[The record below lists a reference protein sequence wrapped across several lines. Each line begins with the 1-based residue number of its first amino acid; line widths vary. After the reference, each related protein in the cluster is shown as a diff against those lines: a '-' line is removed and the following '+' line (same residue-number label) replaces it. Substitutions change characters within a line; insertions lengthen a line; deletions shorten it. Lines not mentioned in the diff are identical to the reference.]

1 LQIPDRVAAYAGDM
15 PGSARGT
22 LYPKRL
28 PELYRLTPGPAAGPL
43 VRWFWITRWS
53 LPEGEVSR
61 QEVISFPALNL
72 VVENGL
78 VGLAGPT
85 THADHTDLFG
95 SGWAIGALL
104 RPAMVPVFTAD
115 PGSLRDRYDP
125 FEAPDLHA
133 TVAAAMTA
141 DSDAGRTAAA
151 ERFASWLVARAGDP
165 PEEALLANRL
175 AELAEEPG
183 IRRVGALAERLA
195 VSERTL
201 QRLART
207 YIGLSPAAL
216 IRRRRL
222 QEAAGRIRDDPDAD
236 LAALATELGYTDQA
250 HLTNEFARVLG
261 YTPARYRRTLF
272 D

>member
-1 LQIPDRVAAYAGDM
+1 M

-22 LYPKRL
+22 LFPERL
-28 PELYRLTPGPAAGPL
+28 PELYRVTPAPRAEAL

-61 QEVISFPALNL
+61 QELISFPALNL

-85 THADHTDLFG
+85 TRADHTDLAG
-95 SGWAIGALL
+95 SGWAVGALL
-104 RPAMVPVFTAD
+104 RPAAVPAFTAD
-115 PGSLRDRYDP
+115 PGRLRDRYDP
-125 FEAPDLHA
+125 FEAPDLYA
-133 TVAAAMTA
+133 AVAAAMA
-141 DSDAGRTAAA
+141 SDTEAGRTAAA
-151 ERFASWLVARAGDP
+151 ERFAEWLVARAGEP
-165 PEEALLANRL
+165 GEEALLANRL
-175 AELAEEPG
+175 AELAEDRG
-183 IRRVGALAERLA
+183 VQRVGTLAEQVA

-222 QEAAGRIRDDPDAD
+222 QEAAERIRDDPDAD
-236 LAALATELGYTDQA
+236 LAALATDLGYTDQA
-250 HLTNEFARVLG
+250 HLTNEFVRVLG
-261 YTPARYRRTLF
+261 FTPARYRRNVSG
-272 D
+272 

>member
-1 LQIPDRVAAYAGDM
+1 LQIPDRVAAYAGGM
-15 PGSARGT
+15 PGSTRGT
-22 LYPKRL
+22 LYPERL
-28 PELYRLTPGPAAGPL
+28 PEFHRLAPVLEAAAL

-61 QEVISFPALNL
+61 QDVISFPALNL
-72 VVENGL
+72 VVEDGL
-78 VGLAGPT
+78 VSLAGPT
-85 THADHTDLFG
+85 THADHADLTG

-104 RPAMVPVFTAD
+104 RPAAVPELTDD

-125 FEAPDLHA
+125 FEAPDLCA
-133 TVAAAMTA
+133 AVTAAMY
-141 DSDAGRTAAA
+141 SDTPAARKAAA
-151 ERFASWLVARAGDP
+151 ERFGSWLLARAGEP
-165 PEEALLANRL
+165 SKEALLANRL
-175 AELAEEPG
+175 AELAEDPG
-183 IRRVGALAERLA
+183 VRRVGALAEQLA

-222 QEAAGRIRDDPDAD
+222 QEAAARIRDDPDAD
-236 LAALATELGYTDQA
+236 LAALATDLGYTDQA

-261 YTPARYRRTLF
+261 FTPARYRRTVSG
-272 D
+272 

>member
-1 LQIPDRVAAYAGDM
+1 M
-15 PGSARGT
+15 PGSTRGT
-22 LYPKRL
+22 LYPERL
-28 PELYRLTPGPAAGPL
+28 PELYRLAPARAAEPL

-61 QEVISFPALNL
+61 QDVISFPALNL

-85 THADHTDLFG
+85 TRADHTDLTG

-104 RPAMVPVFTAD
+104 RPAAVPVLTAD
-115 PGSLRDRYDP
+115 PGALRDRYDP
-125 FEAPDLHA
+125 FEAPDLYA
-133 TVAAAMTA
+133 GIEAAMATDNA
-141 DSDAGRTAAA
+141 DGRTAAA
-151 ERFASWLVARAGDP
+151 QRFSSWLVARAGEP
-165 PEEALLANRL
+165 GREALLANRL
-175 AELAEEPG
+175 ADLAEDAG
-183 IRRVGALAERLA
+183 VRRVGDIAEQLA

-222 QEAAGRIRDDPDAD
+222 QEAAERIRDDPDPD
-236 LAALATELGYTDQA
+236 LAALAAELGYTDQA
-250 HLTNEFARVLG
+250 HLTNEFGRVLG
-261 YTPARYRRTLF
+261 FTPAGYRRAVSG
-272 D
+272 